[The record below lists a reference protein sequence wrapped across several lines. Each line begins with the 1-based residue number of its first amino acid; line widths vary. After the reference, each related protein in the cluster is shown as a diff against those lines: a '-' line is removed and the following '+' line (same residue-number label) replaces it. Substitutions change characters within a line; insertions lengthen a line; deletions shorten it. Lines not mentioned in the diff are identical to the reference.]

1 MLLPTRRSGIL
12 AGVSRPEY
20 YGKPGRVE
28 GDLEVVRAIYDAF
41 ARRDLDDALAH
52 LSDDFELHV
61 EGTARETGRAA
72 PYRRHDGMREYLA
85 DVGRVWDSLELHAE
99 DFRAVP
105 GSVIV
110 IGHVTAVRAG
120 ESLERAV
127 VWTWRLRGGKA
138 VHLRVADLGELR

>member
-1 MLLPTRRSGIL
+1 MTLPARGSGIL

-20 YGKPGRVE
+20 YGNPGRVE

-41 ARRDLDDALAH
+41 ARRDLDSALAH
-52 LSDDFELHV
+52 VAPDCELHI
-61 EGTARETGRAA
+61 EGTARETGRTE
-72 PYRRHDGMREYLA
+72 PYRGHDGMRQYFA

-110 IGHVTAVRAG
+110 FGHVTAVRAG
-120 ESLERAV
+120 EPLRRGV
-127 VWTWRLRGGKA
+127 LWTWRVRGGRA
-138 VHLRVADLGELR
+138 VHLRVADLGDVR